1 MTMETTEFETLKE
14 DWGEL
19 KLDDGIVLRF
29 KQSLAF
35 FFQDVSQPAVVSFR
49 APVLAESMSPT
60 LLQGAPS
67 AGPFEAASAS
77 LAREYRQADWEL
89 AANST
94 SLYELRDGRTLRF
107 TLTPQLVRRYN
118 YFHNSREP
126 YLAVETV
133 TLIELSPPPT
143 PLMPPAGPS
152 S

>member
-1 MTMETTEFETLKE
+1 MSRETIEFETLKE
-14 DWGEL
+14 AWGEL

-35 FFQDVSQPAVVSFR
+35 MFQDTAQSTVVSFR
-49 APVLAESMSPT
+49 APVLAESASPNM
-60 LLQGAPS
+60 LQGAPS
-67 AGPFEAASAS
+67 AGPFDAAQAS
-77 LAREYRQADWEL
+77 LAREYHPANWEL
-89 AANST
+89 VASST

-133 TLIELSPPPT
+133 TMIELSPPPA
-143 PLMPPAGPS
+143 PLIPPASPS